1 MNIIECVRNTVS
13 RFSKISQICDT
24 VHVDFTDAQAT
35 SYGLSPT
42 GDTLIK
48 ENILGDQIRQ
58 HTFILYA
65 VYQSLNDYDRLSNS
79 GVLLELQQWLE
90 MQSGVELT
98 VKIESKT
105 YRGKLNKLIPS
116 NGMIY
121 SIPDENLNENV
132 RYQLQI
138 TAEYTIFNKEV

>member
-1 MNIIECVRNTVS
+1 MNVIECVRNTVS
-13 RFSKISQICDT
+13 RFDKISKICDA
-24 VHVDFTDAQAT
+24 VHVDFTDAEAT

-42 GDTLIK
+42 GDALIN

-90 MQSGVELT
+90 KQQDAELSVE
-98 VKIESKT
+98 IDGKT
-105 YRGKLNKLIPS
+105 HKGKLNKLIPS

-138 TAEYTIFNKEV
+138 TAEYTIFNEEV